1 MLAYRMYLVYM
12 GTTAFL
18 FAMYSTAASVYR
30 IQKVGLDAVQLLWI
44 GFALEVSCF
53 LFEIPTGVVA
63 DLYSR
68 KRSMAIGLFLT
79 GCGFLLEGSVPLFAA
94 VLGAQVLW
102 GVGYTFISGA
112 DQAWIA
118 DEWGSDRMEGLYL
131 RGAQVAQFLTLVGM
145 AVGTGLASF
154 DLSFPLQVSGV
165 MYFALALFVW
175 LGFPENRFT
184 PTDSRAENTWRA
196 MWGTFFAGLKAV
208 RASTILVVILGIS
221 LFSGLYSEGFD
232 RLYTLHLL
240 KNFRF
245 PDFLDIPD
253 VVWIG
258 GINAVAMILN
268 IITVEWIKRR
278 FQKTGLLEKV
288 AVLLVINSLLVAS
301 IFAFAVAGEFWMAL
315 AAYWIT
321 YILRGTN
328 QPIYSAWIN
337 EQIRESHLRATILS
351 TQGQLHALGEILGGP
366 LVGAIVWRSSA
377 VFGLIASSIILAPV
391 VLLYLMVWKKVKEK
405 TFVKM

>member
-1 MLAYRMYLVYM
+1 MFAYHMYLVYM
-12 GTTAFL
+12 GATAFL
-18 FAMYSTAASVYR
+18 FAVYSTAASVYR
-30 IQKVGLDAVQLLWI
+30 IQEVGLDAVQLLWI

-68 KRSMAIGLFLT
+68 KRSMAIGLLLT
-79 GCGFLLEGSVPLFAA
+79 GCGFLLEGSVPLFGA

-102 GVGYTFISGA
+102 GVGYTFLSGA

-118 DEWGSDRMEGLYL
+118 DERGGDGMEGLYL
-131 RGAQVAQFLTLVGM
+131 RGAQVAQFLTLAGM
-145 AVGTGLASF
+145 AAGTGLASY

-184 PTDSRAENTWRA
+184 PSDSREENTWRA
-196 MWGTFFAGLKAV
+196 MWGTFFLGVKAV
-208 RASTILVVILGIS
+208 RASTVLVVILGIS

-240 KNFRF
+240 ENFRF
-245 PDFLDIPD
+245 PGFIDIPD

-258 GINAVAMILN
+258 GINAVAMVLN
-268 IITVEWIKRR
+268 IIAVEWIQRR
-278 FQKTGLLEKV
+278 FQKTGRLEKV
-288 AVLLVINSLLVAS
+288 AVLLVINSLMTGS
-301 IFAFAVAGEFWMAL
+301 IFAFAVTGEFWMAL

-328 QPIYSAWIN
+328 QPIYNAWIH

-351 TQGQLHALGEILGGP
+351 TQGQIHALGEILGGP

-391 VLLYLMVWKKVKEK
+391 VLLYLMVWRERKGKS
-405 TFVKM
+405 FMKM